1 MIKTETCSFYSQD
14 GEVLVRLASFKGHL
28 LDPKMKLLNSSR
40 NYIYLKLEM
49 SGQTCKNKTIIKPSL
64 NEAGSIVF
72 NQINFNS
79 GTFEKKEKKYQ
90 LIKMV
95 KKKSLKEIL
104 KPFDLKSADLPH
116 FNIPKRIA
124 KVMQI
129 IADVK
134 IYSEG
139 LRNLNIDT
147 EYLPLS
153 SLNKELLIEVLLNQ

>member
-1 MIKTETCSFYSQD
+1 
-14 GEVLVRLASFKGHL
+14 
-28 LDPKMKLLNSSR
+28 
-40 NYIYLKLEM
+40 M

-90 LIKMV
+90 LIKMI